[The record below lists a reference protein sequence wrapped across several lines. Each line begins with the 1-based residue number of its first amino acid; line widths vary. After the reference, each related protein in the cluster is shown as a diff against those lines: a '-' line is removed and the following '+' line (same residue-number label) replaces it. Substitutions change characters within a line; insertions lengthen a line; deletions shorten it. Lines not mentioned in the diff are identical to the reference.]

1 MNYCMEDP
9 CIDVNMFIYELL
21 FGRIH
26 IGTWIVKLIDQ
37 YILKTV
43 YAVMIHIDTSIV
55 AYMDIYIC
63 PSKCQNKYWKY
74 INQMFVVSHSQ

>member
-26 IGTWIVKLIDQ
+26 IGSRIVKLIDQ

-43 YAVMIHIDTSIV
+43 CSDDT
-55 AYMDIYIC
+55 
-63 PSKCQNKYWKY
+63 
-74 INQMFVVSHSQ
+74 H